1 MKRFLMLFSL
11 LFLLAPSHSNAA
23 TSLSDLFIGITD
35 MKSSIEHNDDK
46 SFKQYLTDFE
56 TSYNNLSKKD
66 KEIDSTITKNIN
78 DLKKTTDN
86 KERLA
91 IINELTPSLM
101 SLEKKLNPVDKNA
114 KRKKLTDTLT
124 PIIKDMKTQ
133 IKDKDFKQAL
143 ATNKTLNVAWTAN
156 EKVVREDDIGRYGQI
171 ETALMMTRIALSKE
185 PVDQQGALTQL
196 DNLTQE
202 LDAYIQ
208 GKKAKKAKIGD
219 ASILSTYLTDAS
231 KQIEAGNLAGAKATL
246 TQFITTWPNVEGD
259 IRNSDASLYTQL
271 EQDIPN
277 YAGSLNEDNKEKINT
292 SLKALNQKVEKAI
305 AKDHYTFI
313 DSALI
318 MLREG
323 VEALLIIMAL
333 VSITKNAKQPK
344 ATRWII
350 VGSLIGLLLSILL
363 AMSFNLI
370 FKNVGQG
377 RELLEAYVGIFSVI
391 FMLLIGVWLHSKSS
405 IQSWNKFINKN
416 ITQAISSGSIFTF
429 AFVSFLSVFREGA
442 ETIIF
447 YAGIAG
453 KISMTQL
460 ILGILSAIILLTLFA
475 LFFERITSIIPVR
488 TLFLMMSILIFCL
501 AFKILGVSV
510 HTFQVLNQIS
520 NTTIEWIPHIQMIGL
535 YPTVETLIPQII
547 LLFLVGIYLMVN
559 YFKDRQTVSE

>member
-1 MKRFLMLFSL
+1 MISPT
-11 LFLLAPSHSNAA
+11 AQAA

-35 MKSSIEHNDDK
+35 MKSSIESNDNK
-46 SFKQYLTDFE
+46 TFNQYLSEFE
-56 TSYNNLSKKD
+56 ANYNKLPKKD
-66 KEIDSTITKNIN
+66 QSLDKKITKQ
-78 DLKKTTDN
+78 LKALKSTQD
-86 KERLA
+86 KDKRLS
-91 IINELTPSLM
+91 IIKDLTPELM
-101 SLEKKLNPVDKNA
+101 TLEKKLNPVDKNA
-114 KRKKLTDTLT
+114 KRKKLTDALT
-124 PIIKDMKTQ
+124 PIIKTMRTQ
-133 IKDKDFKQAL
+133 IENKDYKRAL
-143 ATNKTLNVAWTAN
+143 ESNKSLNAAWTAN

-185 PVDQQGALTQL
+185 PVDKNGAIAHLNTLTE
-196 DNLTQE
+196 E

-208 GKKAKKAKIGD
+208 GKKAKQQKTGD
-219 ASILSTYLTDAS
+219 ASILSTYLKDTS
-231 KQIEAGNLAGAKATL
+231 KQIESNDLTGAKETL

-259 IRNSDASLYTQL
+259 IRNSDAALYSQL

-277 YAGSLNEDNKEKINT
+277 YAGSLNDSNKDKINT
-292 SLKALNQKVEKAI
+292 ALKELNNKVEKAV
-305 AKDHYTFI
+305 AKDHYTFM

-350 VGSLIGLLLSILL
+350 VGSIIGLILSILL
-363 AMSFNLI
+363 AMSFNLL

-377 RELLEAYVGIFSVI
+377 REQLEAYVGIASVI
-391 FMLLIGVWLHSKSS
+391 FMILIGVWLHSKSS
-405 IQSWNKFINKN
+405 IKNWNKFINKN

-460 ILGILSAIILLTLFA
+460 LLGILLAIIILILFA
-475 LFFERITSIIPVR
+475 VFFERITSIIPIR
-488 TLFLMMSILIFCL
+488 TLFLVMSILIFCL

-510 HTFQVLNQIS
+510 HTFQVLNQLS
-520 NTTIEWIPHIQMIGL
+520 NTTLDWMPRIQLIGL
-535 YPTVETLIPQII
+535 YPTVETLIPQIVLI
-547 LLFLVGIYLMVN
+547 IFVVIYLIVT
-559 YFKDRQTVSE
+559 KRKEKLS

>member
-1 MKRFLMLFSL
+1 MISPT
-11 LFLLAPSHSNAA
+11 AQAA

-35 MKSSIEHNDDK
+35 MKSSIESNDNK
-46 SFKQYLTDFE
+46 TFNQYLSEFE
-56 TSYNNLSKKD
+56 ANYNKLPKKD
-66 KEIDSTITKNIN
+66 QSLDKKITKQ
-78 DLKKTTDN
+78 LKALKSTQD
-86 KERLA
+86 KDKRLS
-91 IINELTPSLM
+91 IIKDLTPELM
-101 SLEKKLNPVDKNA
+101 TLEKKLNPVDKNA
-114 KRKKLTDTLT
+114 KRKKLTDALT
-124 PIIKDMKTQ
+124 PIIKTMRTQ
-133 IKDKDFKQAL
+133 IENKDYKRAL
-143 ATNKTLNVAWTAN
+143 ESNKSLNAAWTAN

-185 PVDQQGALTQL
+185 PVDKNGAIAHLNTLTE
-196 DNLTQE
+196 E

-208 GKKAKKAKIGD
+208 GKKAKQQKTGD
-219 ASILSTYLTDAS
+219 ASILSTYLKDTS
-231 KQIEAGNLAGAKATL
+231 KQIESNDLTGAKETL

-259 IRNSDASLYTQL
+259 IRNSDAALYSQL

-277 YAGSLNEDNKEKINT
+277 YAGSLNDSNKDKINT
-292 SLKALNQKVEKAI
+292 ALKELNSKVEKAV
-305 AKDHYTFI
+305 AKDHYTFM

-350 VGSLIGLLLSILL
+350 VGSIIGLILSILL
-363 AMSFNLI
+363 AMSFNLL

-377 RELLEAYVGIFSVI
+377 REQLEAYVGIASVI
-391 FMLLIGVWLHSKSS
+391 FMILIGVWLHSKSS
-405 IQSWNKFINKN
+405 IKNWNKFINKN

-460 ILGILSAIILLTLFA
+460 LLGILLAIIILILFA
-475 LFFERITSIIPVR
+475 VFFERITSIIPIR
-488 TLFLMMSILIFCL
+488 TLFLVMSILIFCL

-510 HTFQVLNQIS
+510 HTFQVLNQLS
-520 NTTIEWIPHIQMIGL
+520 NTTLDWMPRIQLIGL
-535 YPTVETLIPQII
+535 YPTVETLIPQIVLI
-547 LLFLVGIYLMVN
+547 IFVVIYLIVT
-559 YFKDRQTVSE
+559 KRKEKLS